1 MSVNSLLL
9 SAYRCNTGSF
19 RACQCSTGILGACQ
33 CSIGILGAYQFSGIP
48 EQYWYFYHYPSKH
61 AGSNL
66 ETFLVMASVQPESG
80 RDVYAGSDFPHLIR
94 FHSSKKRGLDHIVQ
108 NQPGSDLDGQVQ
120 FWSNASGQEREKACW
135 HA

>member
-1 MSVNSLLL
+1 M
-9 SAYRCNTGSF
+9 A
-19 RACQCSTGILGACQ
+19 I
-33 CSIGILGAYQFSGIP
+33 
-48 EQYWYFYHYPSKH
+48 
-61 AGSNL
+61 
-66 ETFLVMASVQPESG
+66 MASMQLELG

-94 FHSSKKRGLDHIVQ
+94 FHSSKKGLDHIVQ